1 MKARIKKT
9 GEIVNIAEYATI
21 ELEMCDSYGDPV
33 CLAPEDIELIQEQS
47 VDEHWQDVRE
57 RAAIAA
63 MQGILCAPIVDHAE
77 QCILNLFFF
86 GIWKDYIY
94 KIVNYGYGSIVYK
107 YRFSTYKEC
116 LDSLVE
122 NIENKI
128 KLENHKKVK
137 SKSIFR

>member
-1 MKARIKKT
+1 MKIHNKEYRIIKK
-9 GEIVNIAEYATI
+9 V
-21 ELEMCDSYGDPV
+21 YGDGH
-33 CLAPEDIELIQEQS
+33 EEY
-47 VDEHWQDVRE
+47 
-57 RAAIAA
+57 
-63 MQGILCAPIVDHAE
+63 HAE
-77 QCILNLFFF
+77 QRILNLFLF

-107 YRFSTYKEC
+107 YCFSTYKEC